1 VQSLD
6 GNKVTDSFRM
16 LFMVASVRARY
27 APVTGAYTQPVAT
40 ANILFCVLPVY
51 KMHALEENEYVIK
64 ANYDVITNVILRTC

>member
-27 APVTGAYTQPVAT
+27 APLTGACTQPVAT
-40 ANILFCVLPVY
+40 ANILFLCTSCVQNACFRREWVCY
-51 KMHALEENEYVIK
+51 KSKLWCYNK
-64 ANYDVITNVILRTC
+64 RDT